1 MSNKSLSE
9 LKSYIN
15 DASGAKD
22 NERVFTFIEFVKD
35 FGYDNSSEVFLEY
48 YREYLTLW
56 NNKKKGDIKKS
67 DDDFVLEKMTNILKS
82 ITLDYSSYE
91 EQDFIAH
98 IDWSNKDHI
107 RAMISYYSRKIRE
120 ITEFYR
126 KKRNESHL
134 IIKRNS
140 MKGSTKSLEEVI
152 YNKIIDFV
160 FNNRN
165 IIPSYTNIRRDL
177 IVSVENYVD
186 TYSEYF
192 DIPRNEKFSD
202 RSRKEMLSAN
212 MNDIDY
218 RDYLEISL
226 VVSEI
231 LFTGNVYLEEIPLIA
246 QLGLDLSQS
255 CVGDML
261 ALKDTLVN
269 NTTINQIPLTEQ
281 VALKRKLYEKY
292 LGCDLYYLY
301 VDLQKNIK
309 IDTLCKASNP
319 TGNLL
324 NCGSVDTATIESGQL
339 ELLSHIGLFF
349 KPDKT
354 SILKIS
360 AKDFTWSVDESKLEE
375 DTIYIFPDPSK
386 YGDIGNNKSN
396 TYPLVMEYKMDYDI
410 RNLSSG
416 ESTNDPLLFITDQ
429 GWRSYYSKQEDD
441 FKLIDNINYEYAFT
455 DLVERGII
463 TSYQTD
469 VWGNQFGLFKG
480 YEVIYKKDENDDLIF
495 DINGEPIIE
504 KIQVPSKFEQKID
517 YVDTIYNTSH
527 PMILNGGYFE
537 DPYHKGTVRTKKKT
551 YYSDKEDYVNLVVP
565 SMWKKDDNNNDIFR
579 YTKLLSDVYH
589 GEYYKYNE
597 KGEYE
602 KNPDIYE
609 LDRKGEIV
617 YDVCGKP
624 KFAAHY
630 FMRSPKRKYVPDYEI
645 ETYRKIDGNIISK
658 FYEEHTEIE
667 TGYGYL
673 SYNDGGYPFDHTKKQ
688 TINDNYHWTGLKVN
702 NPYFYIPTKIY
713 NHINYGEFGKSRNI
727 EYVDNYEVIKRGT
740 SSSSDIT
747 DDKIDTLLS
756 GFVSSLIKTDGSD
769 DSVKIE
775 GVEKNI
781 EDLSSEIGTLYIRNT
796 SSVEN
801 KPEKFCDCFSWMKNI
816 IDDEKIIN
824 IQVIFETIVIETED
838 KIYFIK
844 YIYDGEN
851 FTNPLINQE
860 IIYVTKNDY
869 LSTSYV
875 LLEKEKCFYIAQ
887 LELNERVKSLN
898 LHISKF
904 DCVNY
909 NIEEVINFYDVINKT
924 VYEEKR
930 LNTKKTW
937 RSFIDAKNEINK
949 ENNLEKLD
957 LLLRGLNEDYPNLGD
972 FSIPFMME
980 YDLGNVCFTY
990 NSSLKLFLISFII
1003 MDANGT
1009 PFLYEYKFKL
1019 TNIDVFHGTLVSNL
1033 YSMGG
1038 SNNKGEDVES
1048 RYMETLTSNSV
1059 CFPDESITSPI
1070 FEVTSNQI
1078 SYSMRGF
1085 GFKNI
1090 TRDDYRPETLVLR
1103 GHKRI
1108 G

>member
-15 DASGAKD
+15 DAIDAKD

-98 IDWSNKDHI
+98 IDWTNKDHI

-126 KKRNESHL
+126 KKRNDSHL

-152 YNKIIDFV
+152 YNKIVDFV

-192 DIPRNEKFSD
+192 DIPRNKNFSD
-202 RSRKEMLSAN
+202 RSRKDMLSAN

-301 VDLQKNIK
+301 VDLQKNVK
-309 IDTLCKASNP
+309 IDILCKASNP

-324 NCGSVDTATIESGQL
+324 NCGSVDTATIESDQL
-339 ELLSHIGLFF
+339 ELISHIGLFF

-360 AKDFTWSVDESKLEE
+360 AKDFTWSIDESKLEE

-386 YGDIGNNKSN
+386 YGDIGNNKDVS
-396 TYPLVMEYKMDYDI
+396 YPLIMEYKMDYDI

-416 ESTNDPLLFITDQ
+416 ESINDPLLFITDQ

-463 TSYQTD
+463 SSYQTD

-480 YEVIYKKDENDDLIF
+480 YNVVYKKDENGNPIKDNEGKLII
-495 DINGEPIIE
+495 D
-504 KIQVPSKFEQKID
+504 KIQYPSKFNQKID
-517 YVDTIYNTSH
+517 YVDTIYDNSH

-537 DPYHKGTVRTKKKT
+537 DPYHKGMVRTKKKT
-551 YYSDKEDYVNLVVP
+551 YYSDKEDYINLVVL
-565 SMWKKDDNNNDIFR
+565 SDWKNNTRI
-579 YTKLLSDVYH
+579 YTKLLSDDYH
-589 GEYYKYNE
+589 RDYYKYDENGNFVKDPE
-597 KGEYE
+597 T
-602 KNPDIYE
+602 YE
-609 LDRKGEIV
+609 LNNAGEII

-624 KFAAHY
+624 KFSSKYYVRHN
-630 FMRSPKRKYVPDYEI
+630 KRKYVPESEI
-645 ETYRKIDGNIISK
+645 ELYKKIDESIISR
-658 FYEEHTEIE
+658 FYEEHTEYE
-667 TGYGYL
+667 SKYGYL
-673 SYNDGGYPFDHTKKQ
+673 TYDDGGYPFDFTKKQ
-688 TINDNYHWTGLKVN
+688 TINENYHWSGLKTN
-702 NPYFYIPTKIY
+702 NPSFYIPTKIY
-713 NHINYGEFGKSRNI
+713 NHVNYGEFGKSRGI
-727 EYVDNYEVIKRGT
+727 QYIDNYGVIKKGT
-740 SSSSDIT
+740 SVIT
-747 DDKIDTLLS
+747 DGVDDKIDTLLNE
-756 GFVSSLIKTDGSD
+756 FISSLVPDNSENSNNEI
-769 DSVKIE
+769 KIE
-775 GVEKNI
+775 LVDKNI
-781 EDLSSEIGTLYIRNT
+781 EETSLDTGVLYVRNT
-796 SSVEN
+796 SSIDN
-801 KPEKFCDCFSWMKNI
+801 KPQKFCECFDWLTFIN
-816 IDDEKIIN
+816 DEEIIN
-824 IQVIFETIVIETED
+824 IQIIFETVVLETKD

-844 YIYDGEN
+844 YTYDGEK
-851 FTNPLINQE
+851 FSNPLTINQE
-860 IIYVTKNDY
+860 ILFISKDDY
-869 LSTSYV
+869 LSTSYTLV
-875 LLEKEKCFYIAQ
+875 EKEKCFYIAQ
-887 LELNERVKSLN
+887 FELNEEALSLN
-898 LHISKF
+898 LHITKF
-904 DCVNY
+904 DCLQY
-909 NIEEVINFYDVINKT
+909 KMEEIINLYDVVNKS

-930 LNTKKTW
+930 LNTQKTW
-937 RSFIDAKNEINK
+937 SSFITEKRKINDTY
-949 ENNLEKLD
+949 NSDKLIS
-957 LLLRGLNEDYPNLGD
+957 LLKGKNEDYPNFGD
-972 FSIPFMME
+972 FSIPYMLD

-990 NSSLKLFLISFII
+990 NSSLKLYLISFII
-1003 MDANGT
+1003 SDANGT

-1019 TNIDVFHGTLVSNL
+1019 KNIDVFHGTLVSNL

-1038 SNNKGEDVES
+1038 SNNNGEDVES
-1048 RYMETLTSNSV
+1048 RYLENLKSTTSK
-1059 CFPDESITSPI
+1059 CFPDESITNDL
-1070 FEVTSNQI
+1070 FELVSSNN

-1085 GFKNI
+1085 GFRSSI
-1090 TRDDYRPETLVLR
+1090 RDNY
-1103 GHKRI
+1103 GSSN
-1108 G
+1108 